1 MPVHPNPG
9 IGVGLATSAAFVAL
23 NHYFKEKRGQAVG
36 LSMAGTALGML
47 ILPQLVRILL
57 EAFEFQG
64 AVLVLSGL
72 ALHAAAGSML
82 LQPVKKHLKEVPV
95 DVELAIRVHPPP
107 PSQAPTAPATSPP
120 DQQQLH
126 HLAEETDGELP
137 EMTNLLRF
145 DANKKMR
152 KNFSELAIGSMNRP
166 GAAATAAAGGRN
178 PRMPRNLSVV
188 AMTKAMAMST
198 GLGGGGLMPGG
209 AGDLAGDPATA
220 VRRRRASVMSHLSM
234 LDFTGSNVHVHMNV
248 SSWVWLARD

>member
-1 MPVHPNPG
+1 
-9 IGVGLATSAAFVAL
+9 
-23 NHYFKEKRGQAVG
+23 
-36 LSMAGTALGML
+36 MAGTALGML

-95 DVELAIRVHPPP
+95 DVELAIRVQSPP
-107 PSQAPTAPATSPP
+107 PSSPQTSTTLVTPPA
-120 DQQQLH
+120 QLH
-126 HLAEETDGELP
+126 HFPEETDGELP

-152 KNFSELAIGSMNRP
+152 KNFSELAISSMNRP

-209 AGDLAGDPATA
+209 AGDLSDPATA

-248 SSWVWLARD
+248 SIGMARE